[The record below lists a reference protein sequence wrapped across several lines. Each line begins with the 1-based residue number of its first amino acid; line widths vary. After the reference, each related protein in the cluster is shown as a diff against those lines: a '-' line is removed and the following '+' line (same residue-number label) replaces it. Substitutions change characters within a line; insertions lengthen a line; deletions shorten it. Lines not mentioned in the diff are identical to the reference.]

1 MRQMRMQQRLLIWRF
16 AMRLRRNALQLV
28 LVASFFLVLA
38 PTAPAQDRKKTPPRG
53 TPVLWKAPVNIERR
67 NLSLGP
73 GGAGMK
79 PNLSKIKFI
88 KKEEGGYSTKY
99 RISDGSGRVWVA
111 KIGKEAQ
118 SETSA
123 VRLLWAL
130 GYETE
135 VNYLVPRVTIPG
147 QGTFENVRLEARSK
161 SEERLDEW
169 KWDQNPFV
177 GRPEYDGLKVMMV
190 LLNNWDIKD
199 SNNVIILRR
208 EGGRN
213 VLRYVISD
221 LGATFGK
228 TGSLPLFWRI
238 TRSRNSPEDYEK
250 AKFIEGV
257 KGRFVNFRYGGKKRE
272 IFDDI
277 PVEHARWLGRL
288 LVRLRENQIK
298 DAFRAANYD
307 REEVDILTE
316 AVQVRINELV
326 NLPR

>member
-1 MRQMRMQQRLLIWRF
+1 M
-16 AMRLRRNALQLV
+16 LRRKSPFLIVPVVLV
-28 LVASFFLVLA
+28 LSVLA
-38 PTAPAQDRKKTPPRG
+38 QAVPAKDKKKKTPPKG

-73 GGAGMK
+73 GGAAMR
-79 PNLSKIKFI
+79 PDLRRIKFI
-88 KKEEGGYSTKY
+88 EEEKGGYSTKY
-99 RISDGSGRVWVA
+99 RISDASGRVWVA

-123 VRLLWAL
+123 VRLLWAV

-135 VNYLVPRVTIPG
+135 VNYLVPRLTIPG
-147 QGTFENVRLEARSK
+147 RGTFENVRLEARSIAEK
-161 SEERLDEW
+161 RLDEW

-177 GRPEYDGLKVMMV
+177 GRSEFDGLKVMMM

-199 SNNVIILRR
+199 SNNVILLRR
-208 EGGRN
+208 DGGRN
-213 VLRYVISD
+213 VMRYVISD

-238 TRSRNSPEDYEK
+238 TRSRNSPEDFEK

-257 KGRFVNFRYGGKKRE
+257 NGRFVNFRYGGKKRE
-272 IFDDI
+272 IFDNI
-277 PVEHARWLGRL
+277 PVERARWLGTWLARL
-288 LVRLRENQIK
+288 SENQIK
-298 DAFRAANYD
+298 DAFRAANYGP
-307 REEVDILTE
+307 EEVDVLAE
-316 AVQVRINELV
+316 AVRGRINELV